1 MNVVVVQ
8 PDGVLVS
15 AILDVVS
22 KDRRARSVE
31 VVGRVKTFDQVCSS
45 EFFPPVDTAPD
56 EKPANTEA
64 TKAAGVFSIFLQ
76 DSVTVDAEGGVS
88 AEDAAIGNFGYE
100 FWWTSGH
107 IFSVLC
113 HSPFLFLS
121 DASTCAYPPS
131 LPPTLPL
138 SGLVYDLS
146 SRQELLRVEFIAADF
161 GPRLPDLPSRSAWPL
176 VYADPVTACTS
187 LSNPPQFVSGSFV
200 VVER

>member
-131 LPPTLPL
+131 LHPSLPPYPSPALCT
-138 SGLVYDLS
+138 
-146 SRQELLRVEFIAADF
+146 IC
-161 GPRLPDLPSRSAWPL
+161 LPDKSCYVWSS
-176 VYADPVTACTS
+176 S
-187 LSNPPQFVSGSFV
+187 LRILGHGCPIYLLDQLGLLFMLTL
-200 VVER
+200 